1 MSWHDLEDGF
11 EYQFEDVIPL
21 LEKRV
26 VAGEVEDVEGKKK
39 FIGLMKSKR
48 SKSAFFQPDSGG
60 WGRSPF
66 NPNVW
71 KTIEGEVFF

>member
-1 MSWHDLEDGF
+1 MSWHDLEEGF
-11 EYQFEDVIPL
+11 EYQFEEIIPL
-21 LEKRV
+21 LETRLL
-26 VAGEVEDVEGKKK
+26 AGEVEDVEGKNR
-39 FIGLMKSKR
+39 FIELMR
-48 SKSAFFQPDSGG
+48 SKKTESAFFQPDSGG

>member
-48 SKSAFFQPDSGG
+48 SKSAFFSARLWWVG
-60 WGRSPF
+60 S
-66 NPNVW
+66 
-71 KTIEGEVFF
+71 IAI

>member
-48 SKSAFFQPDSGG
+48 SESAFFQPDSNG